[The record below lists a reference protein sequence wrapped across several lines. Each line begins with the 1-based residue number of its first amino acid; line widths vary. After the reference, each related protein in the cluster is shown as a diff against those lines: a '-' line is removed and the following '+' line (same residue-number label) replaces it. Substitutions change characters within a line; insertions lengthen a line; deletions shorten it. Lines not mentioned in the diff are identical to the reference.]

1 MAHASLSRNQPRSL
15 LLNFHHLGLEWFLR
29 SGRLVAE
36 GGGRFW
42 PMGSQG
48 ALWRHCPRSSL
59 VETSLLQV
67 GLWALP
73 LHPPLRPRLAL
84 FIAPTTTYWFQH
96 QRNGLKPDKTSND
109 IETKCRHLISDFT
122 LPLLLLCPY
131 YFHCH
136 YLKGKL
142 CDFFCRPKLF
152 IGPKSR
158 LTFNRK
164 FSPKIHEVGKK
175 STDLLMESIAMNIFT
190 AVDSISSSEDIIDGF
205 TQKVGGQFSLV

>member
-1 MAHASLSRNQPRSL
+1 MCLYYSSCADEIPEREDRVCATTALNINDKRISVSVSESL
-15 LLNFHHLGLEWFLR
+15 LLNFHYWGLGWFLR

-109 IETKCRHLISDFT
+109 IETKCRHLISDFY
-122 LPLLLLCPY
+122 PPPLLLCPY
-131 YFHCH
+131 YFHFH
-136 YLKGKL
+136 SLKGKL
-142 CDFFCRPKLF
+142 GIFFS
-152 IGPKSR
+152 GPKF
-158 LTFNRK
+158 LLALK
-164 FSPKIHEVGKK
+164 V
-175 STDLLMESIAMNIFT
+175 STGNFH
-190 AVDSISSSEDIIDGF
+190 IIDGF
-205 TQKVGGQFSLV
+205 TQ